1 MGEGDTTGKQG
12 RGTRPVEAATEVE
25 APRLFRAASVR
36 ELLPAITRP
45 AYRRRSP
52 ATAGL
57 VEAWP
62 RIAGTELA
70 AVSAPRRCAGGT
82 LSVACAG
89 PAAMELQ
96 HRGEQLIERANR
108 ILGPG
113 AVQRLRIVQEPL
125 PPATPQ
131 APKVRPA
138 PAPISLPDLPE
149 GPLRAALERLGGHL
163 VAGTDRSEPRR

>member
-1 MGEGDTTGKQG
+1 MGEAGNTDKQ
-12 RGTRPVEAATEVE
+12 RRAPAPPSVPAE

-57 VEAWP
+57 AEAWP
-62 RIAGTELA
+62 RIAGLDLA
-70 AVSAPRRCAGGT
+70 AASAPQRCTGGT
-82 LSVACAG
+82 LSVACTG

-96 HRGEQLIERANR
+96 HRAEQLIERANR

-113 AVQRLRIVQEPL
+113 TVQRLRIVQKPVETGMPPMAGRPEP
-125 PPATPQ
+125 
-131 APKVRPA
+131 
-138 PAPISLPDLPE
+138 PAPISLPELPE
-149 GPLRAALERLGGHL
+149 GPLRAALERLGAHL
-163 VAGTDRSEPRR
+163 VARPGPRR